1 MSIKLIASDLDGTLL
16 TDKKELSP
24 GTRKALDM
32 AAAQG
37 IYIVPATGRSFES
50 VPEMIREY
58 PGVKYLI
65 TANGGAVY
73 SAEAGKRIYQC
84 LLSPESVDAAI
95 AVRQREKIVM
105 EAVIDGIPYA
115 EEEYVTDPLSCDGIR
130 CEIYQGDEKT
140 GEGYSAVCSRAQS
153 GTGQYFFCM
162 QS

>member
-73 SAEAGKRIYQC
+73 SAEAGFSSVF
-84 LLSPESVDAAI
+84 SPL
-95 AVRQREKIVM
+95 
-105 EAVIDGIPYA
+105 PPPFL
-115 EEEYVTDPLSCDGIR
+115 PLPPLR
-130 CEIYQGDEKT
+130 CG
-140 GEGYSAVCSRAQS
+140 R
-153 GTGQYFFCM
+153 
-162 QS
+162 

>member
-50 VPEMIREY
+50 VPEID
-58 PGVKYLI
+58 PGI
-65 TANGGAVY
+65 TGSEISDHCQRRSCY

-84 LLSPESVDAAI
+84 LLSPESVDAADC
-95 AVRQREKIVM
+95 RETKRKNCH
-105 EAVIDGIPYA
+105 G
-115 EEEYVTDPLSCDGIR
+115 G
-130 CEIYQGDEKT
+130 
-140 GEGYSAVCSRAQS
+140 GY
-153 GTGQYFFCM
+153 
-162 QS
+162 